1 MLMSE
6 IRPPSHYG
14 EWFVF
19 QPIFHVD
26 GLLFTQ
32 CSPDSR
38 HRQAALGGIGRAA
51 SPASSGYQYP
61 QLEHDQKYPEMMGF
75 SLTAEFRAQHLSVEL
90 NIQHLCAFSVHPG
103 FLSGCNRIRRSFT
116 FAYPA
121 LHSGRRCQQINRGP
135 SAIVGQ
141 SENIF
146 KFFKHVMYVCVHDTY
161 VYRNINS
168 SIVYSHSPSLCDPIC
183 QRGKQFPISSMDL

>member
-1 MLMSE
+1 MVMSE

-26 GLLFTQ
+26 GLRPAIHTMQ
-32 CSPDSR
+32 SR
-38 HRQAALGGIGRAA
+38 FLDTTKLL
-51 SPASSGYQYP
+51 
-61 QLEHDQKYPEMMGF
+61 LEELEELLRLLQVLTNTSNLNMTRNIQKWWV
-75 SLTAEFRAQHLSVEL
+75 LAAEFRAQDLSVEL
-90 NIQHLCAFSVHPG
+90 NIQQLCAFSVHPG

-135 SAIVGQ
+135 SAVVGQ

-146 KFFKHVMYVCVHDTY
+146 KF
-161 VYRNINS
+161 
-168 SIVYSHSPSLCDPIC
+168 L
-183 QRGKQFPISSMDL
+183 